1 MADPN
6 LTSKPKS
13 GNAGDFIEH
22 QLDLRLSAIEADF
35 SADAV
40 AFNGPLM
47 FSVDD
52 IVRNAVEKIGLQ
64 KPRRP
69 KLAILLTTPGGYIET
84 VHRIVDTLRRY
95 YSLVDFIIPN
105 YAYSAGTVLAMS
117 GDAIYMDYYSRLGP
131 IDPQVETQGGRMVPA
146 LGYLERY
153 EALIRKAKSGT
164 ITAAEIQLLLG
175 GFDQGELYQ
184 YEQSRE
190 LSIGLLKEWL
200 AKYKFK
206 NWTVTRTRKKRVTKQ
221 MKTAQA
227 AKIARELNM
236 TSKWHVHGYGISKDV
251 LDRDLGVQIDDF
263 ATDPAVGAR
272 IREYHDL
279 LSDYM
284 GKTGSTGAIHIP
296 GEYRSFLS

>member
-1 MADPN
+1 MADSSAS
-6 LTSKPKS
+6 SKPKS

-22 QLDLRLSAIEADF
+22 QLDLRLRAIEDDF
-35 SADAV
+35 TADAV
-40 AFNGPLM
+40 AFNGPLILG
-47 FSVDD
+47 VDD
-52 IVRNAVEKIGLQ
+52 IVRNAIEKMGNARP
-64 KPRRP
+64 KRP

-84 VHRIVDTLRRY
+84 VHRIVDTLRRHY
-95 YSLVDFIIPN
+95 QLVDFIIPN

-117 GDAIYMDYYSRLGP
+117 GDAIFMDYYSRLGP

-153 EALIRKAKSGT
+153 DALIGKAKAGK
-164 ITAAEIQLLLG
+164 ITAAEVQLLVQ

-184 YEQSRE
+184 YEQARE

-206 NWTVTRTRKKRVTKQ
+206 NWTVTRTRKKKVTKQ

-236 TSKWHVHGYGISKDV
+236 TSKWHTHGYGISKDV
-251 LDRDLGVQIDDF
+251 LERDLGVIIDDF
-263 ATDPAVGAR
+263 SSDPLVGGR
-272 IREYHDL
+272 VREYHDL
-279 LSDYM
+279 LIDYM
-284 GKTGSTGAIHIP
+284 GKTGSAGSIHIP
-296 GEYRSFLS
+296 GEYRSFM